1 MNFQELTASENFPI
15 GDLKAIAGFLYG
27 LKELKNSYNLS
38 TDQSDAIVR
47 FAKLAKEN
55 KLTVAQMIAQSRTS
69 SEPNDDGHCS
79 SGRVEG
85 RAFDQAKR
93 IAEIQQDE
101 AVQSV
106 RTERLNAMAGVV
118 RDAAILFGA
127 KSDLMAGLHGKWTPT
142 TPMEEQLLTAYQTVT
157 DATQSLHGADPL
169 AQLGWVQDADGS
181 VILNMDKI
189 TELTGFTPLNLL
201 GPAAA
206 PKLRAA
212 E

>member
-1 MNFQELTASENFPI
+1 
-15 GDLKAIAGFLYG
+15 
-27 LKELKNSYNLS
+27 
-38 TDQSDAIVR
+38 VR

-106 RTERLNAMAGVV
+106 RTERLKAMAGVV
-118 RDAAILFGA
+118 RDEAIRFGA
-127 KSDLMAGLHGKWTPT
+127 ESDLMAGLHGKWTPT
-142 TPMEEQLLTAYQTVT
+142 TPMEQQLFAAYQSVK
-157 DATQSLHGADPL
+157 DATHSLHGADPL

-181 VILNMDKI
+181 VILNMDKL